1 MRVPGLDTEMLVAE
15 AVEVVYERQS
25 AADRAIE
32 LMY

>member
-1 MRVPGLDTEMLVAE
+1 MKVKGQDAGMLVAE
-15 AVEVVYERQS
+15 AVEVVYERQT

>member
-1 MRVPGLDTEMLVAE
+1 MKVTGQNAGMLVAE